1 MTTKFNGALKAIAL
15 TLALGSVTVG
25 LSACASRNSEAVSPT
40 HESGGWFGLGKSRS
54 TSAHN
59 AQVGIG
65 VNAYLW
71 RASLDTLSFMPLA
84 AADPWGGVIMTDWY
98 VDPQRPNERFKATVY
113 ILDTRLRA
121 DALSVSIFKE
131 VNTNG
136 AWMASDVSAQTQL
149 DIQNAILSRAREIRL
164 SDVN

>member
-1 MTTKFNGALKAIAL
+1 MTTKLNSALKAIAL
-15 TLALGSVTVG
+15 TLAIGSVTVG
-25 LSACASRNSEAVSPT
+25 LSACASRDAVT
-40 HESGGWFGLGKSRS
+40 QTNESKGWFGLGKSRNS
-54 TSAHN
+54 SSQNDTA
-59 AQVGIG
+59 GIG

-121 DALSVSIFKE
+121 DALSVSVFKE
-131 VNTNG
+131 VNAAGNWQ
-136 AWMASDVSAQTQL
+136 AADVSAQTQL

-164 SDVN
+164 SDVKN